1 LALFYKESWHL
12 QPFVGLFLRGKL
24 PSELSGVLVI
34 LVVLIELSRILTVV
48 IELPGM
54 LIVAILEGVLIA
66 VNAPRSLKKPYVPL
80 VPNPARVSTSWLLFN
95 SYCIHSN

>member
-1 LALFYKESWHL
+1 
-12 QPFVGLFLRGKL
+12 L

-34 LVVLIELSRILTVV
+34 LVVLVELSRILTVV

-66 VNAPRSLKKPYVPL
+66 VTAPRSLKTPTYHCGSKSRASIYFLAVGL
-80 VPNPARVSTSWLLFN
+80 IRS
-95 SYCIHSN
+95 